1 VEITYNREA
10 AKYIIKDYI
19 KDWVEFRDD
28 GLYIK
33 DDCIDHDWTTQG
45 VFQWSPACELPEHDA
60 LTAPVLP
67 IPFSANQLAAF
78 FLTASGAF
86 VASYYGSFEDGPDEG
101 MLLAMGVRAN
111 QPREALKAAFAAYR
125 AAQEVVGQLDEA
137 LQARAAELAH
147 QYEVANIEANKRE
160 AVMEHGISDA
170 EYRER
175 RERARASVAQLHIE
189 SDDLNRRANEEHAA
203 WRRRMVHRLLDV
215 GMDGTAATQ
224 AQAPVGGVSGGELDF
239 SLLAT
244 RKQLIAAFGAF
255 TGMDLSWF
263 SNVTHAPALLNARK
277 VAGQGGR
284 GHIAEPLFCPF
295 EVMQWLVDPNRRK
308 GLPIQAATAWRML
321 KNHFPKVH
329 AQYEVGDPN
338 TD

>member
-1 VEITYNREA
+1 MEITYNREA

-125 AAQEVVGQLDEA
+125 AAQEVVGQLDE
-137 LQARAAELAH
+137 
-147 QYEVANIEANKRE
+147 
-160 AVMEHGISDA
+160 
-170 EYRER
+170 
-175 RERARASVAQLHIE
+175 SV
-189 SDDLNRRANEEHAA
+189 
-203 WRRRMVHRLLDV
+203 
-215 GMDGTAATQ
+215 G
-224 AQAPVGGVSGGELDF
+224 
-239 SLLAT
+239 
-244 RKQLIAAFGAF
+244 
-255 TGMDLSWF
+255 
-263 SNVTHAPALLNARK
+263 
-277 VAGQGGR
+277 VAG
-284 GHIAEPLFCPF
+284 
-295 EVMQWLVDPNRRK
+295 VV
-308 GLPIQAATAWRML
+308 
-321 KNHFPKVH
+321 V
-329 AQYEVGDPN
+329 VGDHAHPRLHRHAN
-338 TD
+338 SSIDHSSRQSSWGTSPSKRNGSHT

>member
-1 VEITYNREA
+1 MEITYNREA

-33 DDCIDHDWTTQG
+33 DDYIDHDWTTQG

-78 FLTASGAF
+78 FLTANGAF

-111 QPREALKAAFAAYR
+111 QPREALKAAFAAFR
-125 AAQEVVGQLDEA
+125 AAQEVVGTLDKE
-137 LQARAAELAH
+137 LQARAAELGH

-160 AVMEHGISDA
+160 AVMEHGISDE

-175 RERARASVAQLHIE
+175 RERARASVAQLHDE
-189 SDDLNRRANEEHAA
+189 VDDLKRRAEEEHIA

-224 AQAPVGGVSGGELDF
+224 AEAPVGGVSGGSNWIATAQARAVAIIERQRQRDLYPSQEHIADEIAAEF
-239 SLLAT
+239 RKAGIVGADGKPLAGAYIK
-244 RKQLIAAFGAF
+244 RHALRGISSAQGKQLSTA
-255 TGMDLSWF
+255 T
-263 SNVTHAPALLNARK
+263 P
-277 VAGQGGR
+277 R
-284 GHIAEPLFCPF
+284 G
-295 EVMQWLVDPNRRK
+295 K
-308 GLPIQAATAWRML
+308 
-321 KNHFPKVH
+321 
-329 AQYEVGDPN
+329 
-338 TD
+338 

>member
-1 VEITYNREA
+1 MEITYNREA

-86 VASYYGSFEDGPDEG
+86 VASYYGRFEDGPDEG

-125 AAQEVVGQLDEA
+125 AAQEVVGTLDEE
-137 LQARAAELAH
+137 LQARA
-147 QYEVANIEANKRE
+147 
-160 AVMEHGISDA
+160 
-170 EYRER
+170 
-175 RERARASVAQLHIE
+175 
-189 SDDLNRRANEEHAA
+189 
-203 WRRRMVHRLLDV
+203 
-215 GMDGTAATQ
+215 
-224 AQAPVGGVSGGELDF
+224 
-239 SLLAT
+239 
-244 RKQLIAAFGAF
+244 
-255 TGMDLSWF
+255 
-263 SNVTHAPALLNARK
+263 THATCAPLLSCC
-277 VAGQGGR
+277 VGR
-284 GHIAEPLFCPF
+284 L
-295 EVMQWLVDPNRRK
+295 
-308 GLPIQAATAWRML
+308 AA
-321 KNHFPKVH
+321 KS
-329 AQYEVGDPN
+329 
-338 TD
+338 

>member
-1 VEITYNREA
+1 MEITYNREA

-33 DDCIDHDWTTQG
+33 DDYIDHDWTTQG

-78 FLTASGAF
+78 FLTANGAF

-125 AAQEVVGQLDEA
+125 AAQEVVGTLDEA
-137 LQARAAELAH
+137 LQARAAELVH
-147 QYEVANIEANKRE
+147 QFEVANIEANKRE
-160 AVMEHGISDA
+160 AVMKHGISDA

-175 RERARASVAQLHIE
+175 RERARASVAQLHDE
-189 SDDLNRRANEEHAA
+189 ADDLKRRAKEEHEAF
-203 WRRRMVHRLLDV
+203 RRRMVQQLLLGDV
-215 GMDGTAATQ
+215 GGTSTEGA
-224 AQAPVGGVSGGELDF
+224 SGGEPDF

-244 RKQLIAAFGAF
+244 REQLISAFGAF
-255 TGMDLSWF
+255 SGMDMSWF
-263 SNVTHAPALLNARK
+263 SNLRDTPALLAARR
-277 VAGQGGR
+277 VVGRGGR
-284 GHIAEPLFCPF
+284 GHIAAPLFCPYA
-295 EVMQWLVDPNRRK
+295 VLQWLINPRRK
-308 GLPIQAATAWRML
+308 KGKPISEGTAWRML
-321 KNHFPKVH
+321 KTHFPRVH
-329 AQYEVGDPN
+329 AQYEIGYQS